1 MRISESP
8 EHLKEVMKTYVYNT
22 YDSIDA
28 WLCVKDTLHADCAC
42 DNLYRMAVDCV
53 CGGSH
58 ITVNVWYLNDERQS
72 TELEQIFK
80 HHNNYFTA
88 LKSHR
93 DAIKDILFM
102 LLDDYI
108 RQNTPFTGIEPI
120 GFVFTRADRN
130 KVLEQF
136 KNDLGII

>member
-1 MRISESP
+1 MRISDSP
-8 EHLKEVMKTYVYNT
+8 EHLKEVMKTDVYNT

-42 DNLYRMAVDCV
+42 DNLYCMAVDCV
-53 CGGSH
+53 CGDSH

-72 TELEQIFK
+72 TELEQIFN
-80 HHNNYFTA
+80 HHNNYFNA
-88 LKSHR
+88 LKSQQ

-102 LLDDYI
+102 LLEDYI
-108 RQNTPFTGIEPI
+108 RITTPFTNIEPVRYI
-120 GFVFTRADRN
+120 LNCADRK

-136 KNDLGII
+136 KNDLPI